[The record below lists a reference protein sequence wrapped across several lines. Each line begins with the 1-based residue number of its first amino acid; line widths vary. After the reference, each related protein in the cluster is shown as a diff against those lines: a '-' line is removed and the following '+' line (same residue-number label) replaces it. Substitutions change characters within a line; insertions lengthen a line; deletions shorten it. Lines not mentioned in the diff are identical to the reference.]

1 MKTNILIII
10 LTCVI
15 ISAGCDGPA
24 VKSGVQREALI
35 SKGFID
41 DNAYRVVCRGY
52 PQEGLAG
59 VQQAESAKRAALLS
73 AYYFIKRDFTDAV
86 RPDKDGSAEK
96 FDLQEDHAV
105 VYYMVRKKGLKK
117 MVRKISHTEPE
128 PKPVSDVKPVPK
140 PEPVP
145 DVKPEPKP
153 DPVNEQ
159 KTELKTGQ

>member
-1 MKTNILIII
+1 MKTNILLII

-52 PQEGLAG
+52 PQKGLTG
-59 VQQAESAKRAALLS
+59 VQQDESAKRAALLS

-96 FDLQEDHAV
+96 FDVVEDHV
-105 VYYMVRKKGLKK
+105 VVHYVVRKKGLKK
-117 MVRKISHTEPE
+117 MVRKIPLTEPE
-128 PKPVSDVKPVPK
+128 PK
-140 PEPVP
+140 PVP

-159 KTELKTGQ
+159 KSESKTGQ